1 MQLRKC
7 SGDVGESGARVA
19 RFFVDLVVFLKFSL
33 LQYKTTTNSPV
44 LYNHFDTKN

>member
-19 RFFVDLVVFLKFSL
+19 RFFLLVVFLKFSV
-33 LQYKTTTNSPV
+33 LQYKATTNSPV
-44 LYNHFDTKN
+44 SILKTD